1 MPYTR
6 KTKSKN
12 KRRTMKG
19 GIRTRRSSSRSSSLR
34 SSSLDRP
41 FVDSF
46 HNLTSNS
53 PYSQSSSHSSSN
65 IFRITPSSSY
75 SSSSRSSRS
84 SNSASSFSSSRS
96 DATIEMGDN
105 ITWDELNEILE
116 NENIL
121 NNLNKSKL
129 KNFLNKAKT
138 HIIRLKKNESDL
150 EKIQSWANVKINNPN
165 LFQGENSKF
174 WKRFLKGI

>member
-19 GIRTRRSSSRSSSLR
+19 GVRPRRSSSRSSSL
-34 SSSLDRP
+34 DGP
-41 FVDSF
+41 FVDLF

-65 IFRITPSSSY
+65 ILRLTPSSRY

-84 SNSASSFSSSRS
+84 SNSRSSFSSSRS
-96 DATIEMGDN
+96 DVTIEMGDN
-105 ITWDELNEILE
+105 ITWVELKKILE
-116 NENIL
+116 NESL
-121 NNLNKSKL
+121 LKDLSKSKL
-129 KNFLNKAKT
+129 KNFLDKAKP
-138 HIIRLKKNESDL
+138 HIVRLKKNKNDL
-150 EKIQSWANVKINNPN
+150 EKIKSWANSELAKEYPV
-165 LFQGENSKF
+165 QEANSNIWEKF
-174 WKRFLKGI
+174 LNYTKK